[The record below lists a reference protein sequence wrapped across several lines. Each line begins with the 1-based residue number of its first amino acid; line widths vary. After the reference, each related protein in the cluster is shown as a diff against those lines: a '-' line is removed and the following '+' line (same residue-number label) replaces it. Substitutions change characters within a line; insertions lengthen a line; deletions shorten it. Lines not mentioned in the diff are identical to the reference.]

1 MYSIFIVFILLL
13 STMHRVVLIH
23 WMLRRT
29 VRARSTRVLY
39 ERSISMHTTSRSMHT
54 SQLVLQL
61 RPSRTCSQF
70 ENSND
75 SPLVKKKW

>member
-54 SQLVLQL
+54 VCTTYILRLVL
-61 RPSRTCSQF
+61 
-70 ENSND
+70 EYGY
-75 SPLVKKKW
+75 